1 MGQIETMCRMSQ
13 TSARKPPPAGPD
25 VSLWFDQDPIGGSKE
40 QVILNIVLRNGGL
53 ASAEVDSLVL
63 WRLTSFNY
71 EGLLSSFKYKGRLDL
86 RVPGRVDVLQGPT
99 RFPFRIGSIA
109 SVHMMVNVREV
120 EVWRRD
126 KSPTVESDY
135 YKRLFFTRYGRLTA
149 VLGNGAEVEYT
160 RWWWSDFSAL
170 DERERRRLYR
180 PRPTNP
186 DEAP

>member
-1 MGQIETMCRMSQ
+1 MSQ
-13 TSARKPPPAGPD
+13 TSAKPPPAGPD
-25 VSLWFDQDPIGGSKE
+25 VSLWFDQDPFGGSKG
-40 QVILNIVLRNGGL
+40 QVVLNIVLRNRGL

-63 WRLTSFNY
+63 WRLASFKY
-71 EGLLSSFKYKGRLDL
+71 AGRLLNTFKYKGRLDL
-86 RVPGRVDVLQGPT
+86 GVPGMVDVLQGPT

-135 YKRLFFTRYGRLTA
+135 YDRLFFTRYGRLTA
-149 VLGNGAEVEYT
+149 VLGNGDEVEYT
-160 RWWWSDFSAL
+160 RWWWSDFSGL

-186 DEAP
+186 DEGR